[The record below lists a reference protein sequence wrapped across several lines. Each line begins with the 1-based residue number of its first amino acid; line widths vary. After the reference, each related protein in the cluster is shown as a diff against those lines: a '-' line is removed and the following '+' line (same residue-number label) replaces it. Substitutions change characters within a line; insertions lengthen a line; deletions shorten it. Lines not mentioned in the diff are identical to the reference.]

1 MLIISMDKLMLISEY
16 NPSFSEL
23 VRDEKK
29 KNAMVKKTC
38 VYN

>member
-29 KNAMVKKTC
+29 NAMVKKTC

>member
-1 MLIISMDKLMLISEY
+1 MLISEY

-29 KNAMVKKTC
+29 KMQWSKRPVFIIKCKAS
-38 VYN
+38 